1 MRHAVLPDGRG
12 LVARKIGCGSVG
24 PVDMSVGPG
33 ECLCVAGQSGT
44 GKSTLLRILADLVPH
59 TGEVWLDG
67 RAQAEVSAPLWRR
80 NMVYVASDS
89 GWWLPRVR
97 DHFHGDATP
106 LMDRLRLPVVLLDAA
121 PERLSTGERQRLALI
136 RALMGHPAVLLLD
149 EPSAALDPDAVSR
162 VEMLLTDFLS
172 GGGIL
177 VLVSH
182 DEAQVRRMATQT
194 LTLEKVGT

>member
-1 MRHAVLPDGRG
+1 MRPDVRG
-12 LVARKIGCGSVG
+12 LVARKVGSGSVG
-24 PVDMSVGPG
+24 PVDLSVGRG

-59 TGEVWLDG
+59 AGEVWLDG
-67 RAQAEVSAPLWRR
+67 RAQGDMAAPLWRR
-80 NMVYVASDS
+80 RAIYVAPDS

-97 DHFHGDATP
+97 DHFRTEAAP
-106 LMDRLRLPVVLLDAA
+106 FMDRLRLPVEFLDAD

-136 RALMGHPAVLLLD
+136 RALSADPAVLLLD
-149 EPSAALDPDAVSR
+149 EPSAALDSDAVSR
-162 VEMLLTDFLS
+162 VEDLMNEFLS

-182 DEAQVRRMATQT
+182 DEAQIGRMATDV
-194 LTLEKVGT
+194 LTLEKVTA